1 MRDPTRALQA
11 YTTLCTL
18 FLGYL
23 LVITFFGC
31 FLLPLFFPPAITCS
45 IKLFVT
51 CIAAVVFFP
60 DIRFLFCGLLL
71 IAVLVFSYIQ
81 SRRHK
86 LRYILLPAL
95 LMTADAVYSAVWFSD
110 SPGVALP
117 GAIFSAIGAALFFS
131 CAILNWNDFSENKSL

>member
-1 MRDPTRALQA
+1 MRDHTRALQV

-31 FLLPLFFPPAITCS
+31 SLLPLFFPPAIICS

-51 CIAAVVFFP
+51 CIAAVVLLL
-60 DIRFLFCGLLL
+60 DIRFLFCSLLL

-81 SRRHK
+81 SHRHK
-86 LRYILLPAL
+86 FRYMLLPAL

-117 GAIFSAIGAALFFS
+117 GTVFSAIGAALFFS
-131 CAILNWNDFSENKSL
+131 CAILNWKHSNET